1 MIVPIKSSLITCF
14 GLDEVTYLRQ
24 YHSQRSGRNLPSV
37 VFLVHQKFGVEPQ
50 KYIYFTTTKILAAFD
65 TYQLSGMLG
74 EVCATLVERLKRR
87 YAQFNGAAE
96 RELGKIN
103 AQKRLRKNHHA
114 NGRENKRVVRPQE
127 RA

>member
-1 MIVPIKSSLITCF
+1 MIVPIKSFLITCF

-37 VFLVHQKFGVEPQ
+37 VFLVHQNLGVLPQ
-50 KYIYFTTTKILAAFD
+50 KFIYSTTANILAAFD

-74 EVCATLVERLKRR
+74 EVCATPIERLKRS
-87 YAQFNGAAE
+87 YAQFKGAAE
-96 RELGKIN
+96 RERGKIN
-103 AQKRLRKNHHA
+103 AQKRLRKSHHA
-114 NGRENKRVVRPQE
+114 NGREDKPVVRPQE